1 MHMNTHYDADADEL
15 HLWFSDATI
24 HESHKGNTVI
34 TDYDKEGKIVR
45 LRILKAS
52 RRIKN
57 LRASAASEAPE
68 RSDSP

>member
-1 MHMNTHYDADADEL
+1 MNTHYDADADEL
-15 HLWFSDATI
+15 HLLFSNMPI
-24 HESHKGNTVI
+24 HESHKGNTII
-34 TDYDKEGKIVR
+34 TDYDKEGNIVR

-57 LRASAASEAPE
+57 LRASAIPEVPE